1 MGGRIARLHD
11 GNPPPQ
17 LILAA
22 LDSLLAHEALRLSE
36 RNRRFLSFV
45 VTQTVAGHSDRIK
58 AYSIGVDVFGRDDS
72 FDPGTDP
79 IVRIE
84 ATRLRSALA
93 TYYETAGAS
102 APVRIAMPP
111 GSYVPS
117 FTWRP
122 SGNGSTRPAF
132 ATEPARIASAGASLP
147 TIIIKNL
154 TDRAARL
161 AAVHGDLLIETI
173 MKRLV
178 TAGFRLFAM
187 PSAERRAAAIAISK
201 LLLHPEET
209 YALDIA
215 VHPMST
221 CQRFS
226 WCATDLRSGE
236 IICSDFVDE
245 TERDVPCASTIDM
258 IAAQAVQSVSKALAG

>member
-22 LDSLLAHEALRLSE
+22 LETLLAHETLRLSE

-117 FTWRP
+117 FAWRP
-122 SGNGSTRPAF
+122 SGNGSTRPASAADTGR
-132 ATEPARIASAGASLP
+132 ATTTGTTLP

-161 AAVHGDLLIETI
+161 AATHGDLFIETI

-178 TAGFRLFAM
+178 AAGFRLFAM
-187 PSAERRAAAIAISK
+187 PSAERKAAATAISK
-201 LLLHPEET
+201 LLLHPDET

-221 CQRFS
+221 GQRFS
-226 WCATDLRSGE
+226 WCGTDLRSGE

-245 TERDVPCASTIDM
+245 ADRDAPCANTIDM
-258 IAAQAVQSVSKALAG
+258 IAMQAVQSVSKALAG

>member
-1 MGGRIARLHD
+1 M
-11 GNPPPQ
+11 
-17 LILAA
+17 
-22 LDSLLAHEALRLSE
+22 RLSE

-58 AYSIGVDVFGRDDS
+58 AYAIGVDVFGRDDS

-93 TYYETAGAS
+93 TYYETAGANV
-102 APVRIAMPP
+102 PVRIAIPP

-117 FTWRP
+117 FTWHSSDTGP
-122 SGNGSTRPAF
+122 TESTPPVNTYQA
-132 ATEPARIASAGASLP
+132 ASANADLP
-147 TIIIKNL
+147 AIVIKNL
-154 TDRAARL
+154 TDRAVRL
-161 AAVHGDLLIETI
+161 AAAHGDLFTETLI
-173 MKRLV
+173 KRLA

-187 PSAERRAAAIAISK
+187 PSVERRAAAIAIGK
-201 LLLHPEET
+201 LLLHPDET

-215 VHPMST
+215 VHPMSAG
-221 CQRFS
+221 QRFS

-245 TERDVPCASTIDM
+245 AERDVPCASSIDT
-258 IAAQAVQSVSKALAG
+258 IAAQAAESVSKALGG

>member
-58 AYSIGVDVFGRDDS
+58 AYAIGVDVFGRDDS

-93 TYYETAGAS
+93 TYYDTAGAR
-102 APVRIAMPP
+102 APVRIAIPP

-117 FTWRP
+117 FTWQL
-122 SGNGSTRPAF
+122 SGPRS
-132 ATEPARIASAGASLP
+132 TEPTFAADASRATPASAGLP
-147 TIIIKNL
+147 TIVIKNL

-161 AAVHGDLLIETI
+161 AAAHGDLFTETI

-187 PSAERRAAAIAISK
+187 PSAERRAAAIAIGK
-201 LLLHPEET
+201 LLLHPDET

-221 CQRFS
+221 GQRFS

-245 TERDVPCASTIDM
+245 AERDVPCANTIDM
-258 IAAQAVQSVSKALAG
+258 IATRAVQSVSKALTS